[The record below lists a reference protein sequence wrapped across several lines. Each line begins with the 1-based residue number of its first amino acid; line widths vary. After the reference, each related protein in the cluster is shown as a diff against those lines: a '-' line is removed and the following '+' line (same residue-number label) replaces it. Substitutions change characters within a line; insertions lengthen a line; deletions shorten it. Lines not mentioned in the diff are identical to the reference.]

1 MPSDMSTWLAAT
13 AIPGV
18 ALIGYLVWIGV
29 RRALYV
35 LGYPPAA
42 RTRPLLLSGVLLGG
56 WLALAYWL
64 GARGFFLGS
73 PAEAVPKVA
82 FGLLAPI
89 AVALAILAV
98 SKLARAVVAVTPLHL
113 LIAVQTYR
121 IEGAVFLAMFAYG
134 RMPGEFALPA
144 GWGDLL
150 IGASAPFVAW
160 LYRRDAIRWRGLA
173 LLWNIGGVLDLVV
186 AVGMGVL
193 TAPGRFQQF
202 ALGAPNS
209 LITTFPLV
217 LIPTFLVPLS
227 LLLHGLSLW
236 RLMSDH
242 QTATVRAREARQA

>member
-1 MPSDMSTWLAAT
+1 MSTWFAAT

-29 RRALYV
+29 RRALGV
-35 LGYPPAA
+35 LDYPLAA
-42 RTRPLLLSGVLLGG
+42 RTRPLLVSGALLGG

-64 GARGFFLGS
+64 GATGFFLGS
-73 PAEAVPKVA
+73 PTEAVPKVA
-82 FGLLAPI
+82 FGLLVPI
-89 AVALAILAV
+89 AGALAILGA
-98 SKLARAVVAVTPLHL
+98 SKLARAIVAATPLHL

-121 IEGAVFLAMFAYG
+121 IEGVVFLVMFAYG

-150 IGASAPFVAW
+150 IGASAPLVAW

-173 LLWNIGGVLDLVV
+173 LLWNIVGVIDLLV

-202 ALGAPNS
+202 ALATPNT

-236 RLMSDH
+236 RLTSDQH
-242 QTATVRAREARQA
+242 TAAVRAGEVVRR